1 MKLTPVFLDF
11 ESFWSADHTMSKMSP
26 IEYVMSP
33 KTEIISVAIK
43 VGDYPTDVIFGEDK
57 IRHVLSKL
65 DWSNKMAIGH
75 NMSGFDSMILAWRF
89 GIQPAMWGCTA
100 AMARPK
106 YAKTTGVRLEALA
119 KEFGIGAKLDLEAT
133 NTKGKY
139 LKDFTPEELDAM
151 SEYNKVDTELCAALF
166 KRLVKGFP
174 KDELVLI
181 HLTTQMLVNPK
192 FVLDKGLLEAA
203 LSVERTNKHKALLDL
218 AKLIRECQGAI
229 EIEWSDEEAVAE
241 FVRSEMASA
250 PRFAK
255 LLESCGVEV
264 PMKPSPTNPTK
275 QVPAL
280 AKTDEGFLKLQDH
293 PNPLV
298 ASAARTRLSVKSTI
312 LETRLEAF
320 LRAGAACGGKLPVPL
335 KYCGADTTG
344 RWSGEQYNCM
354 TEGHEV
360 LTPVGWVDI
369 KNWTPEL
376 PIMQWWPDGS
386 ASWDEAAKKVEYDHD
401 GPVAV
406 LDGPFTKGVFTLDH
420 RVPSIRGKRRTV
432 KDYTAGWVA
441 KHSGL
446 DGVPAAGVYVGGPGT
461 FSPDQTRLLVA
472 TSADATVTDTQ
483 IRWGFRCQRKIDRI
497 MRLFADCGLTDLV
510 RVYDYRGKPGGH
522 WVAVLLRS
530 RAPSWLRKGFGP
542 WLLGLSRESLDA
554 LVDELPH
561 WDGSKHSR
569 TGNTCFYT
577 SQADQAEWVSTALHL
592 SGKPARV
599 GQRADNKLDVYVR
612 GTVTTSAT
620 GRLSTFKGRVYCP
633 QVASGYVFVR
643 YAGSIHVTGNCQNLP
658 RIGPKPKTSDA
669 LRNSLKAP
677 KGHKVVVADLSG
689 IELRVNHFLWKV
701 QSSMDLYAEDAEAD
715 LYRAFAAARYGVK
728 PEEVTKEQRQLA
740 KLCLAEGTLVL
751 TDRGEV
757 PIEQVTA
764 SDKVWDGVEW
774 VSTLG
779 PVFKGVKDVIEY
791 DGLVATPDHEVW
803 VEDGRKVPLRYAAT
817 QSLRLA
823 RTGDAGVPLGF
834 GGTGVERDAEVEGV
848 SGGTDTLHELRHS
861 EVGQL
866 RQPSSWPDAGLPTVP
881 AEVRG
886 TCVALEEDGSREA
899 TLHQPER
906 RGLQAV
912 RRSGD
917 SVPVPVGGG
926 GRSVGDG
933 QPWPAPGQGA
943 GPHGQ
948 QRPLRAGKLAVGKPQ
963 AECSQ
968 SRAQQVENL
977 SPVSGDAPGGS
988 LCGQHSAKP
997 AEQGAD
1003 VRGDCGSVEPPIR
1016 QTQRRVWDLL
1026 NCGPRHRFTAN
1037 GRLVSNCQLG
1047 LGFGAGW
1054 RTFKRVAKL
1063 MGGLDLSDEDAE
1075 AVTTAWRATYHDI
1088 VQGWR
1093 RCHDALPDILQG
1105 TSNLIDPWG
1114 MCETELGAIRLP
1126 SGRRIYYPA
1135 LRTEV
1140 DTNGKKEWWYGEGR
1154 HKARIYAGKITEN
1167 CLAEGTLVLT
1177 DSGWKPIELVSLDDR
1192 VHDGIEFVNHAG
1204 VVFKSV
1210 QPCITLDGVYMT
1222 PDHEVLT
1229 DDGWK
1234 EASQV
1239 QRPYRPDLRG
1249 VDRFAPGS
1257 AHGQVVE
1264 VALPVPVR
1272 TAGCKTGVGRDKGDQ
1287 ARRHAKL
1294 RVPDPATGVQGEH
1307 QARDEQ
1313 TPRLR
1318 RLALY
1323 AGSVQIAVAQGV
1335 QKLRRAGDHGLRA
1348 VAGVV
1353 RQLLVGH
1360 GAYVPAW
1367 AGPGPDR
1374 QQRPVFTGEL
1384 PVGGSSNQHHEQAGV
1399 RSVGGHP
1406 SVERGYWDQSQ
1417 HALQP
1422 TEIGLV
1428 SGGANSPTLAR
1439 KPVYDILNCGPR
1451 HRFVVKGLDG
1461 PMVVHNCVQALA
1473 RDVIAGNAIDFWRA
1487 TRFEPVLM
1495 VHDELV
1501 YVVPEADA
1509 QSALDELQKIMR
1521 TPPKWWPE
1529 LVTWSEGDI
1538 ADSYGAA
1545 K

>member
-1 MKLTPVFLDF
+1 MKLTPVYIDA
-11 ESFWSADHTMSKMSP
+11 ESFWSTDHTLSKMSP

-57 IRHVLSKL
+57 IRHVLNKL

-75 NMSGFDSMILAWRF
+75 NMSGFDSMILKWRF

-100 AMARPK
+100 AMARSK
-106 YAKTTGVRLEALA
+106 YAKTTGVSLKALA

-139 LKDFTPEELDAM
+139 LKDFTPEELDAL

-203 LSVERTNKHKALLDL
+203 LSVERANKHKALLDL
-218 AKLIRECQGAI
+218 AKLIREGQGAV

-264 PMKPSPTNPTK
+264 PMKPSPTDPTK

-344 RWSGEQYNCM
+344 RWSGEQYNC
-354 TEGHEV
+354 
-360 LTPVGWVDI
+360 
-369 KNWTPEL
+369 
-376 PIMQWWPDGS
+376 
-386 ASWDEAAKKVEYDHD
+386 
-401 GPVAV
+401 
-406 LDGPFTKGVFTLDH
+406 
-420 RVPSIRGKRRTV
+420 
-432 KDYTAGWVA
+432 
-441 KHSGL
+441 
-446 DGVPAAGVYVGGPGT
+446 
-461 FSPDQTRLLVA
+461 
-472 TSADATVTDTQ
+472 
-483 IRWGFRCQRKIDRI
+483 
-497 MRLFADCGLTDLV
+497 
-510 RVYDYRGKPGGH
+510 
-522 WVAVLLRS
+522 
-530 RAPSWLRKGFGP
+530 
-542 WLLGLSRESLDA
+542 
-554 LVDELPH
+554 
-561 WDGSKHSR
+561 
-569 TGNTCFYT
+569 
-577 SQADQAEWVSTALHL
+577 
-592 SGKPARV
+592 
-599 GQRADNKLDVYVR
+599 
-612 GTVTTSAT
+612 
-620 GRLSTFKGRVYCP
+620 
-633 QVASGYVFVR
+633 
-643 YAGSIHVTGNCQNLP
+643 QNLP
-658 RIGPKPKTSDA
+658 RIGSKPKTSDA

-728 PEEVTKEQRQLA
+728 PEEVTKDQRQLA
-740 KLCLAEGTLVL
+740 K
-751 TDRGEV
+751 
-757 PIEQVTA
+757 
-764 SDKVWDGVEW
+764 
-774 VSTLG
+774 
-779 PVFKGVKDVIEY
+779 
-791 DGLVATPDHEVW
+791 VA
-803 VEDGRKVPLRYAAT
+803 
-817 QSLRLA
+817 
-823 RTGDAGVPLGF
+823 
-834 GGTGVERDAEVEGV
+834 
-848 SGGTDTLHELRHS
+848 
-861 EVGQL
+861 
-866 RQPSSWPDAGLPTVP
+866 
-881 AEVRG
+881 
-886 TCVALEEDGSREA
+886 
-899 TLHQPER
+899 
-906 RGLQAV
+906 
-912 RRSGD
+912 
-917 SVPVPVGGG
+917 
-926 GRSVGDG
+926 
-933 QPWPAPGQGA
+933 
-943 GPHGQ
+943 
-948 QRPLRAGKLAVGKPQ
+948 
-963 AECSQ
+963 
-968 SRAQQVENL
+968 
-977 SPVSGDAPGGS
+977 
-988 LCGQHSAKP
+988 
-997 AEQGAD
+997 
-1003 VRGDCGSVEPPIR
+1003 
-1016 QTQRRVWDLL
+1016 
-1026 NCGPRHRFTAN
+1026 
-1037 GRLVSNCQLG
+1037 QLG
-1047 LGFGAGW
+1047 LGFGAGAA
-1054 RTFKRVAKL
+1054 TFRKVARL
-1063 MGGLDLSDEDAE
+1063 MGGLELSESE
-1075 AVTTAWRATYHDI
+1075 AKDVVDSWRATYHDI

-1105 TSNLIDPWG
+1105 TSKRIDPWG

-1257 AHGQVVE
+1257 VHGQVVE

-1272 TAGCKTGVGRDKGDQ
+1272 TAGCKTGVRRDKGDQ

-1294 RVPDPATGVQGEH
+1294 RVSDPATGVQGEH

-1323 AGSVQIAVAQGV
+1323 AGSVQTAVAQGV

-1417 HALQP
+1417 HALQSP
-1422 TEIGLV
+1422 EIGLV

-1473 RDVIAGNAIDFWRA
+1473 RDVIAGNAVDFWRA

-1509 QSALDELQKIMR
+1509 QGALDELQKIMR

>member
-11 ESFWSADHTMSKMSP
+11 ESYWDKDHTMSKMSP

-43 VGDYPTDVIFGEDK
+43 VGDYHTDVIFGEDK
-57 IRHVLSKL
+57 IRHVLNRL

-106 YAKTTGVRLEALA
+106 YAKTTGVRLKALA
-119 KEFGIGAKLDLEAT
+119 EEFGIGAKLDIEAT

-139 LKDFTPEELDAM
+139 LKDFTPEDLDAM

-192 FVLDKGLLEAA
+192 FVLDNGLLEAA
-203 LSVERTNKHKALLDL
+203 LSVERANKHKALLDL
-218 AKLIRECQGAI
+218 AKLIREGQSAI
-229 EIEWSDEEAVAE
+229 EIEWSDEAKVAE
-241 FVRSEMASA
+241 FVRSETSSA
-250 PRFAK
+250 TRFAK

-344 RWSGEQYNCM
+344 RWSGEQYNM
-354 TEGHEV
+354 
-360 LTPVGWVDI
+360 
-369 KNWTPEL
+369 
-376 PIMQWWPDGS
+376 
-386 ASWDEAAKKVEYDHD
+386 
-401 GPVAV
+401 
-406 LDGPFTKGVFTLDH
+406 
-420 RVPSIRGKRRTV
+420 
-432 KDYTAGWVA
+432 
-441 KHSGL
+441 
-446 DGVPAAGVYVGGPGT
+446 
-461 FSPDQTRLLVA
+461 
-472 TSADATVTDTQ
+472 
-483 IRWGFRCQRKIDRI
+483 
-497 MRLFADCGLTDLV
+497 
-510 RVYDYRGKPGGH
+510 
-522 WVAVLLRS
+522 
-530 RAPSWLRKGFGP
+530 
-542 WLLGLSRESLDA
+542 
-554 LVDELPH
+554 
-561 WDGSKHSR
+561 
-569 TGNTCFYT
+569 
-577 SQADQAEWVSTALHL
+577 
-592 SGKPARV
+592 
-599 GQRADNKLDVYVR
+599 
-612 GTVTTSAT
+612 
-620 GRLSTFKGRVYCP
+620 
-633 QVASGYVFVR
+633 
-643 YAGSIHVTGNCQNLP
+643 QNLP
-658 RIGPKPKTSDA
+658 RINPKVPKTSDA

-689 IELRVNHFLWKV
+689 IEMRVNHFLWKV

-715 LYRAFAAARYGVK
+715 LYRAFAAARYGIT
-728 PEEVTKEQRQLA
+728 PEEVTKDQRQLA

-764 SDKVWDGVEW
+764 SDKVWDGLEW

-866 RQPSSWPDAGLPTVP
+866 RQPSGWPDAGLPTVP

-886 TCVALEEDGSREA
+886 TCVALAEDGSREA

-912 RRSGD
+912 RRSGY

-926 GRSVGDG
+926 GRSVGDD

-943 GPHGQ
+943 GPNRQ

-968 SRAQQVENL
+968 PRAQQVENL

-988 LCGQHSAKP
+988 LCGQHPAKP

-1003 VRGDCGSVEPPIR
+1003 VRGDCGSVDTPIR

-1063 MGGLDLSDEDAE
+1063 MGGLELSEEE
-1075 AVTTAWRATYHDI
+1075 AKEVVDSWRATYHDI

-1105 TSNLIDPWG
+1105 TRKLIDPWG
-1114 MCETELGAIRLP
+1114 MCETESGAVRLP

-1135 LRTEV
+1135 MRTEV

-1192 VHDGIEFVNHAG
+1192 VHDGVEFVCHSG
-1204 VVFKSV
+1204 TVFKSV
-1210 QPCITLDGVYMT
+1210 QGCIALDGVYMT
-1222 PDHEVLT
+1222 PDHKVLT
-1229 DDGWK
+1229 DDGWQ

-1239 QRPYRPDLRG
+1239 QRPYRPDIRG
-1249 VDRFAPGS
+1249 VP
-1257 AHGQVVE
+1257 H
-1264 VALPVPVR
+1264 
-1272 TAGCKTGVGRDKGDQ
+1272 
-1287 ARRHAKL
+1287 
-1294 RVPDPATGVQGEH
+1294 
-1307 QARDEQ
+1307 
-1313 TPRLR
+1313 
-1318 RLALY
+1318 
-1323 AGSVQIAVAQGV
+1323 
-1335 QKLRRAGDHGLRA
+1335 
-1348 VAGVV
+1348 
-1353 RQLLVGH
+1353 
-1360 GAYVPAW
+1360 PAW
-1367 AGPGPDR
+1367 VESGRPG
-1374 QQRPVFTGEL
+1374 
-1384 PVGGSSNQHHEQAGV
+1384 
-1399 RSVGGHP
+1399 
-1406 SVERGYWDQSQ
+1406 
-1417 HALQP
+1417 
-1422 TEIGLV
+1422 
-1428 SGGANSPTLAR
+1428 SPTLAR

-1501 YVVPEADA
+1501 YVVPEAEA

>member
-11 ESFWSADHTMSKMSP
+11 ESYWDKDHTLSKMSP

-57 IRHVLSKL
+57 IRHVLNKL

-75 NMSGFDSMILAWRF
+75 NMSGFDSMILKWRF

-106 YAKTTGVRLEALA
+106 YAKTTGVSLKALA

-151 SEYNKVDTELCAALF
+151 SEYNKVDIELCAALF

-174 KDELVLI
+174 KNEMVLI

-192 FVLDKGLLEAA
+192 FVLDKGLLEVA
-203 LSVERTNKHKALLDL
+203 LSTERSEKHKALLEL
-218 AKLIRECQGAI
+218 AKLLRSDSIDI
-229 EIEWSDEEAVAE
+229 DWSDEAAVAE

-264 PMKPSPTNPTK
+264 PMKPSPTDPTK

-344 RWSGEQYNCM
+344 RWSGEQYNC
-354 TEGHEV
+354 
-360 LTPVGWVDI
+360 
-369 KNWTPEL
+369 
-376 PIMQWWPDGS
+376 
-386 ASWDEAAKKVEYDHD
+386 
-401 GPVAV
+401 
-406 LDGPFTKGVFTLDH
+406 
-420 RVPSIRGKRRTV
+420 
-432 KDYTAGWVA
+432 
-441 KHSGL
+441 
-446 DGVPAAGVYVGGPGT
+446 
-461 FSPDQTRLLVA
+461 
-472 TSADATVTDTQ
+472 
-483 IRWGFRCQRKIDRI
+483 
-497 MRLFADCGLTDLV
+497 
-510 RVYDYRGKPGGH
+510 
-522 WVAVLLRS
+522 
-530 RAPSWLRKGFGP
+530 
-542 WLLGLSRESLDA
+542 
-554 LVDELPH
+554 
-561 WDGSKHSR
+561 
-569 TGNTCFYT
+569 
-577 SQADQAEWVSTALHL
+577 
-592 SGKPARV
+592 
-599 GQRADNKLDVYVR
+599 
-612 GTVTTSAT
+612 
-620 GRLSTFKGRVYCP
+620 
-633 QVASGYVFVR
+633 
-643 YAGSIHVTGNCQNLP
+643 QNLP
-658 RIGPKPKTSDA
+658 RIGSKPKTSDA

-715 LYRAFAAARYGVK
+715 LYRAFAAVRYGIT
-728 PEEVTKEQRQLA
+728 PAEVSKDQRQLA

-823 RTGDAGVPLGF
+823 RTGDAWVPLGF

-886 TCVALEEDGSREA
+886 TCVALAEDGSREA

-912 RRSGD
+912 RRSGY

-926 GRSVGDG
+926 GRSVGDD

-943 GPHGQ
+943 GPHRQ

-988 LCGQHSAKP
+988 LCGQHPAKP

-1003 VRGDCGSVEPPIR
+1003 VRGDCGSVEPSIR

-1047 LGFGAGW
+1047 LGFGAGAA
-1054 RTFKRVAKL
+1054 TFRKVAKL
-1063 MGGLDLSDEDAE
+1063 MGGLELSESE
-1075 AVTTAWRATYHDI
+1075 AKDVVDSWRATYHDI

-1105 TSNLIDPWG
+1105 TSKLIDPWG

-1140 DTNGKKEWWYGEGR
+1140 GANGKKEWWYGEGR

-1177 DSGWKPIELVSLDDR
+1177 DSGWKPIEMVSLDDR

-1229 DDGWK
+1229 NGGWK

-1239 QRPYRPDLRG
+1239 QRHYRPDLR
-1249 VDRFAPGS
+1249 
-1257 AHGQVVE
+1257 
-1264 VALPVPVR
+1264 
-1272 TAGCKTGVGRDKGDQ
+1272 
-1287 ARRHAKL
+1287 
-1294 RVPDPATGVQGEH
+1294 
-1307 QARDEQ
+1307 
-1313 TPRLR
+1313 
-1318 RLALY
+1318 
-1323 AGSVQIAVAQGV
+1323 
-1335 QKLRRAGDHGLRA
+1335 
-1348 VAGVV
+1348 
-1353 RQLLVGH
+1353 
-1360 GAYVPAW
+1360 
-1367 AGPGPDR
+1367 
-1374 QQRPVFTGEL
+1374 
-1384 PVGGSSNQHHEQAGV
+1384 GV

-1422 TEIGLV
+1422 PEIGLV

-1501 YVVPEADA
+1501 FVVPEADA
-1509 QSALDELQKIMR
+1509 QGALDELQKIMR

>member
-11 ESFWSADHTMSKMSP
+11 ESYWDKDHTLSKMSP

-43 VGDYPTDVIFGEDK
+43 VGDYPTDVVFGEDK
-57 IRHVLSKL
+57 IRHVLNKL

-75 NMSGFDSMILAWRF
+75 NMSGFDSMILKWRF

-106 YAKTTGVRLEALA
+106 YAKTTGVSLKALA

-174 KDELVLI
+174 KGELALI

-192 FVLDKGLLEAA
+192 FMLDKGLLEAA
-203 LSVERTNKHKALLDL
+203 LSVERANKHKALLDL
-218 AKLIRECQGAI
+218 AKLIREGQSAI

-264 PMKPSPTNPTK
+264 PMKPSPTDPTK

-344 RWSGEQYNCM
+344 RWSGEQYNC
-354 TEGHEV
+354 
-360 LTPVGWVDI
+360 
-369 KNWTPEL
+369 
-376 PIMQWWPDGS
+376 
-386 ASWDEAAKKVEYDHD
+386 
-401 GPVAV
+401 
-406 LDGPFTKGVFTLDH
+406 
-420 RVPSIRGKRRTV
+420 
-432 KDYTAGWVA
+432 
-441 KHSGL
+441 
-446 DGVPAAGVYVGGPGT
+446 
-461 FSPDQTRLLVA
+461 
-472 TSADATVTDTQ
+472 
-483 IRWGFRCQRKIDRI
+483 
-497 MRLFADCGLTDLV
+497 
-510 RVYDYRGKPGGH
+510 
-522 WVAVLLRS
+522 
-530 RAPSWLRKGFGP
+530 
-542 WLLGLSRESLDA
+542 
-554 LVDELPH
+554 
-561 WDGSKHSR
+561 
-569 TGNTCFYT
+569 
-577 SQADQAEWVSTALHL
+577 
-592 SGKPARV
+592 
-599 GQRADNKLDVYVR
+599 
-612 GTVTTSAT
+612 
-620 GRLSTFKGRVYCP
+620 
-633 QVASGYVFVR
+633 
-643 YAGSIHVTGNCQNLP
+643 QNLP
-658 RIGPKPKTSDA
+658 RIGSKPKTSDA

-701 QSSMDLYAEDAEAD
+701 QSSMDLYVEDAEAD

-764 SDKVWDGVEW
+764 SDKVWDGLEW

-803 VEDGRKVPLRYAAT
+803 VEDGRKVPLRYAAA

-834 GGTGVERDAEVEGV
+834 GGTG
-848 SGGTDTLHELRHS
+848 
-861 EVGQL
+861 
-866 RQPSSWPDAGLPTVP
+866 
-881 AEVRG
+881 
-886 TCVALEEDGSREA
+886 
-899 TLHQPER
+899 
-906 RGLQAV
+906 
-912 RRSGD
+912 
-917 SVPVPVGGG
+917 
-926 GRSVGDG
+926 
-933 QPWPAPGQGA
+933 
-943 GPHGQ
+943 
-948 QRPLRAGKLAVGKPQ
+948 
-963 AECSQ
+963 
-968 SRAQQVENL
+968 
-977 SPVSGDAPGGS
+977 
-988 LCGQHSAKP
+988 
-997 AEQGAD
+997 

-1075 AVTTAWRATYHDI
+1075 AVTTAWRTTYHDI

-1105 TSNLIDPWG
+1105 TSKLIDPWG

-1177 DSGWKPIELVSLDDR
+1177 DSGWKPIQSVSADDL
-1192 VHDGIEFVNHAG
+1192 VHDGVEFVRHAG
-1204 VVFKSV
+1204 IVFKSV
-1210 QPCITLDGVYMT
+1210 QGCITLDGVYMT
-1222 PDHEVLT
+1222 PDHKVLT
-1229 DDGWK
+1229 DDGWQ

-1239 QRPYRPDLRG
+1239 QRPYRPDIRG
-1249 VDRFAPGS
+1249 VDCAAPGGV
-1257 AHGQVVE
+1257 HGQVVE
-1264 VALPVPVR
+1264 VAVSVPVR
-1272 TAGCKTGVGRDKGDQ
+1272 SADSETGVGRCEGSQ
-1287 ARRHAKL
+1287 ARGYAEL
-1294 RVPDPATGVQGEH
+1294 RLSHKATDFQGQH
-1307 QARDEQ
+1307 SARDVKA
-1313 TPRLR
+1313 PGVRC
-1318 RLALY
+1318 LALY
-1323 AGSVQIAVAQGV
+1323 ARQVQAAVAQGV
-1335 QKLRRAGDHGLRA
+1335 QKLRRAWDHGLRA
-1348 VAGVV
+1348 VAGFV
-1353 RQLLVGH
+1353 RELLGGH

-1367 AGPGPDR
+1367 AGLGPGGQR
-1374 QQRPVFTGEL
+1374 RPVLAGEL
-1384 PVGGSSNQHHEQAGV
+1384 PVGKQAHQHDEQAQLTA
-1399 RSVGGHP
+1399 RGGCSRTEPEARHQP
-1406 SVERGYWDQSQ
+1406 QHDLLPASARVEPGRPGS
-1417 HALQP
+1417 HTI
-1422 TEIGLV
+1422 TE
-1428 SGGANSPTLAR
+1428 
-1439 KPVYDILNCGPR
+1439 KPVYDIINCGPR
-1451 HRFVVKGLDG
+1451 HRFVVKGESG

-1509 QSALDELQKIMR
+1509 QGALDELQKIMR